1 MSDTH
6 SHVGKSWP
14 ANGNLSNRNTAPT
27 AQASI
32 IGDRF
37 GWIVALLIG
46 IAALVLAIV
55 AMYVVRDARDAVRIA
70 NEALQQ
76 SSRALE
82 RSNLTERESRLA
94 QEDLMLLRNVMRANG
109 ITVET
114 AGDHE

>member
-1 MSDTH
+1 MTSAPGKL
-6 SHVGKSWP
+6 GKSYP
-14 ANGNLSNRNTAPT
+14 ANGNISSSNTAPT

-32 IGDRF
+32 VGDRF

-46 IAALVLAIV
+46 IAALVLAVV
-55 AMYVVRDARDAVRIA
+55 AMYVVKDAREAVRIA

-76 SSRALE
+76 SSRAME

-94 QEDLMLLRNVMRANG
+94 QEDLMLLRSAVKAHG
-109 ITVET
+109 IHTET